1 MNINLIIL
9 IVAVLFLYSAFT
21 YFIIKKK
28 TRGCQL
34 AFDLKAN
41 KIKLKYDKKI
51 NECKLLF
58 DKKNKEYQLEFIQK
72 DKERKLD
79 YDNKISEYKL
89 TFDKK
94 VSALENKVEE
104 YSSLSEALVGVNTDI
119 SEAEKKLHEEKQK
132 IAKSELSFIDI
143 NGHIGKATDKLK
155 KTIDE
160 IRERESVAEKHLM
173 QLKSEAEEIQGY
185 KAGSKA
191 LLELNAKIA
200 SGTETLNKE
209 KSLLVKTI
217 EETKELQELKNHAD
231 KISQQLEINTHQLKL
246 GNAEYK
252 KLNKE
257 AKIKKQ
263 ELHQLM
269 SKIDLYIRL
278 DDFLEYGF
286 FEEPEYLYETSL
298 RFAEEIKRI
307 RGKQKELIKNKA
319 AVTYPASTLIS
330 DNKTYN
336 NQILG
341 GQVKLMLTA
350 FNIECDTLISKISP
364 SNFSR
369 TLERIDNLA
378 TTLEKSAA
386 TLFCGFS
393 SDYVELKFEECKFQ
407 YQYKLKKQK
416 EQEEQNLIREQMR
429 EEQKATK
436 EYEKAVTKAERELR
450 IHQEML
456 EKAKIKLNKASNE
469 ERIGAEERIS
479 YLELQLM
486 ELKSQKERALSMA
499 EQTKRGFVYV
509 ISNVG
514 SFGKGIY
521 KVGLTRRLE
530 PLDRVKELGG
540 ASVPFV
546 FDVHAMI
553 YAEDAPKLESDLH
566 KELTHSR
573 VNAVN
578 LRKEFFRT
586 DLESIKEAVKKIAG
600 TEEEFKTTILAD
612 DYYETLRL
620 QREDSLVEH
629 V

>member
-1 MNINLIIL
+1 M
-9 IVAVLFLYSAFT
+9 LFLYSAFT

-34 AFDLKAN
+34 AFDLKVD
-41 KIKLKYDKKI
+41 KIKIKYDEKI
-51 NECKLLF
+51 NECKLIF

-72 DKERKLD
+72 DKERRLD

-89 TFDKK
+89 TSDKK
-94 VSALENKVEE
+94 VSALENKAKE
-104 YSSLSEALVGVNTDI
+104 YSSLSEALVGVNADI
-119 SEAEKKLHEEKQK
+119 SESEKKLHEDKQEISK
-132 IAKSELSFIDI
+132 AELDLININNRID
-143 NGHIGKATDKLK
+143 KATDKLN
-155 KTIDE
+155 KTVDDINTKQN
-160 IRERESVAEKHLM
+160 IAEKHLV
-173 QLKSEAEEIQGY
+173 QLKSEVKEIQDY

-191 LLELNAKIA
+191 LLKLNYKI
-200 SGTETLNKE
+200 SSITRTLNKE

-217 EETKELQELKNHAD
+217 EETRGLQELKNHAD
-231 KISQQLEINTHQLKL
+231 DVAKQLELNTNQLNLRGIECQRL
-246 GNAEYK
+246 GK
-252 KLNKE
+252 KVKVE
-257 AKIKKQ
+257 KK

-269 SKIDLYIRL
+269 SKIDLYVRL
-278 DDFLEYGF
+278 DDFVEYGF

-307 RGKQKELIKNKA
+307 RDKQKELIKNKT
-319 AVTYPASTLIS
+319 AVTYPEAILIS
-330 DNKTYN
+330 DDKTYN

-378 TTLEKSAA
+378 TALEKSAA
-386 TLFCGFS
+386 TLFCGFN

-416 EQEEQNLIREQMR
+416 EQEEQSLIREQMR
-429 EEQKATK
+429 EEQKAGK

-479 YLELQLM
+479 YLELQLK
-486 ELKSQKERALSMA
+486 ELEGQKERALSMA

-514 SFGKGIY
+514 SFGEGIY
-521 KVGLTRRLE
+521 KIGLTRRLE

-553 YAEDAPKLESDLH
+553 YAEDAPKLESNLH
-566 KELTHSR
+566 RELTHSR

-600 TEEEFKTTILAD
+600 TEAEFKTTISAN
-612 DYYETLRL
+612 DYYETRRL
-620 QREDSLVEH
+620 QGEGSLIEH